1 MPLPG
6 SSRRAGALAVAAS
19 LALAASSIPA
29 AAAPSTDERG
39 RRAVEVAHG
48 RSAPKGLPSLAPAPR
63 DALTRALETGRLS
76 ESEYALERALSL
88 FRLGEA
94 RARFGDVARAEPR
107 SATLIL
113 RDLVARVR
121 DLGPEDRRT
130 AAGLLARPT
139 DGAADPFG
147 NGYTVAEATPVCS
160 VNACYHYVASTSDAP
175 ALTDADVN
183 GVPDWV
189 DTLSAVTEQTWDTEV
204 TAYGYRAPKSDAT
217 SPNPGPDG
225 RIDLYVVDLGS
236 DGLYGYCATD
246 DPNAFDPTYPYWDVS
261 AYCVVDNDYSIAQFP
276 FGANGIEALQ
286 ATVAHEFFHAVQFG
300 YDLAEDGWF
309 MEGTSTWIED
319 EVFDMVDDNRQYL
332 FTSQLRQP
340 NVPLDL
346 SDTSTGYVYGA
357 WIWFRFL
364 AESFEDPTVIREA
377 WEFADGSAAGPDRY
391 SLRALALATQ
401 GRGLLFRWLYA
412 DFGLWNAFPEV
423 VYEEGSDYPAPPLEA
438 KHRLTARKASVAGDV
453 ALDHLTT
460 SYVSVKPGRGVGRRS
475 KLLLSVD
482 GPRYASGPEASV
494 ITVSRTGRVKW
505 FVYQL
510 NGKGDGALRVP
521 FGKGRISQVVLVLTN
536 ASTRTRCWVDEA
548 FTYSCAGAPRD
559 DHRIYAYSATLIP

>member
-1 MPLPG
+1 MPG
-6 SSRRAGALAVAAS
+6 SSRRAGALTLVAS
-19 LALAASSIPA
+19 LALVASIVPA
-29 AAAPSTDERG
+29 AAAPSAPERG
-39 RRAVEVAHG
+39 PRGAVEGPHG
-48 RSAPKGLPSLAPAPR
+48 RSGPKGLPALAPAPR
-63 DALTRALETGRLS
+63 DALTRALESSRLS
-76 ESEYALERALSL
+76 EAEYALERALSL

-113 RDLVARVR
+113 RDLAARAS
-121 DLGPEDRRT
+121 DLDPADRRT
-130 AAGLLARPT
+130 AARLLARPT
-139 DGAADPFG
+139 DGAADPD
-147 NGYTVAEATPVCS
+147 GYTVAEAPPVCS
-160 VNACYHYVASTSDAP
+160 VNACYHYVTGTSDAP
-175 ALTDADVN
+175 SLTDADVN
-183 GVPDWV
+183 GVPDWI
-189 DTLSAVTEQTWDTEV
+189 DSLAAVTEQTWDTEV
-204 TAYGYRAPKSDAT
+204 TAYGYRPPKSDAT

-246 DPNAFDPTYPYWDVS
+246 DPNAFDPTYLYWDVS
-261 AYCVVDNDYSIAQFP
+261 AYCVVDNDYSITQFP

-286 ATVAHEFFHAVQFG
+286 ATVAHEFFHAVQFA
-300 YDLAEDGWF
+300 YDVAEDGWF

-332 FTSQLRQP
+332 STSQLRRP
-340 NVPLDL
+340 DLPLDL
-346 SDTSTGYVYGA
+346 SDTTTGYVYGA

-364 AESFEDPTVIREA
+364 AESFEDPAVIREA

-391 SLRALALATQ
+391 SLRAQALAIE
-401 GRGLLFRWLYA
+401 GRGLFFRWLYA
-412 DFGLWNAFPEV
+412 DFGLWNAFPDV

-438 KHRLTARKASVAGDV
+438 KHRVTARRASVAGDV

-460 SYVSVKPGRGVGRRS
+460 SYVLVKPSRGVGRRS

-482 GPRYASGPEASV
+482 GPRYATGPEASA

-505 FVYQL
+505 FVFQL
-510 NGKGDGALRVP
+510 DGKGDGTLRVP
-521 FGKGRISQVVLVLTN
+521 FGKGRIAQVVLVLTN

-559 DHRIYAYSATLIP
+559 DHRTYGYTATLIP